1 MDLRINEGIKAESAN
16 REITELSSAIHK
28 AGDYFENLENRTVP
42 AKLIYRPKFEETERQ
57 RVITLD
63 ERQRLIEYLLDNK
76 NQNEREKDFVARR
89 RTGLVLYF
97 GLLTGLRHG
106 EIVAVQKKRK
116 FDQKR
121 RQFRVERFK
130 TRKTGVRWTTFKP
143 LTETQMWVLS
153 EAAKLY
159 PQGDFFFSAEGKKH
173 NRIYN
178 TLRAA
183 CKALNISYGA
193 NVVDGFVIHDA
204 RHTFVTVL
212 EHGGIDSSTTR
223 SFSGHS
229 KDTMLKRYAHATID
243 SRSRTMQTIERE
255 IGVITNGIEDNETR
269 LRRIY
274 EQVKNCKL
282 TFPQFKKSLE
292 DSMSVF

>member
-1 MDLRINEGIKAESAN
+1 
-16 REITELSSAIHK
+16 
-28 AGDYFENLENRTVP
+28 
-42 AKLIYRPKFEETERQ
+42 
-57 RVITLD
+57 
-63 ERQRLIEYLLDNK
+63 
-76 NQNEREKDFVARR
+76 
-89 RTGLVLYF
+89 
-97 GLLTGLRHG
+97 
-106 EIVAVQKKRK
+106 
-116 FDQKR
+116 
-121 RQFRVERFK
+121 
-130 TRKTGVRWTTFKP
+130 
-143 LTETQMWVLS
+143 MWFLS

-193 NVVDGFVIHDA
+193 NVANGFVIHDA

-243 SRSRTMQTIERE
+243 SRSRAIERE
-255 IGVITNGIEDNETR
+255 IGVITNCIEDNETR

-274 EQVKNCKL
+274 KQVKNGKL